1 MGASRLDLALLAY
14 GGPDVLT
21 DFAQKREAL
30 RQTYE
35 QMLTSGVPQFDI
47 SSELARRYQ
56 DISAQDQ
63 LLRDKI
69 DLVRT
74 QAQNDAAQTEL
85 KRLGIM
91 SDMLGTDVQMAKLE
105 AAKRYAPVAVNDDA
119 KQEAN
124 ILNLGAL
131 QDTKDRVAGLR
142 DTNPWDNQDVGD
154 IPGFSEQLNAL
165 QEERDRVAGDT
176 TLSDTEREQQL
187 RDLDSRM
194 AWTRADALLAKQGGL
209 EWARN
214 LGIQANSADEWLRK
228 VAEAASQKNDMEILA
243 QLLRNKTVEEGTV
256 PFTESGEVAPWAA
269 NLLRQRAAERR
280 GMDPLVAREKYPF
293 DEPSAREE
301 YEQKLF
307 EAAKQEESKRQ
318 FLSKQEQ
325 EAEAEQFKSFLDQMS
340 QGDNRAASVL
350 SAIQPDDFVKA
361 AQDSGITPDDLKT
374 LAPLLEASANKAADI
389 MASTPDLMNTGWTE
403 FQTEIQKALQAELKD
418 KNKRSDAV
426 RLWALIS
433 RVFAPVF
440 RQTGYASSDVQL
452 AQVLGGG

>member
-1 MGASRLDLALLAY
+1 MGASRLELSLLAH

-21 DFAQKREAL
+21 DFAQKRDAL

-47 SSELARRYQ
+47 SGELARRYQ

-69 DLVRT
+69 DLVHT
-74 QAQNDAAQTEL
+74 QTQNDAAQTEL

-91 SDMLGTDVQMAKLE
+91 SDMLGTDVQMAKLD

-119 KQEAN
+119 QQEAN

-131 QDTKDRVAGLR
+131 QDTKDRVAGLK

-154 IPGFSEQLNAL
+154 VPGLSDQLNAL
-165 QEERDRVAGDT
+165 QAERDRVAGDT
-176 TLSDTEREQQL
+176 SLSDADREQQL
-187 RDLDSRM
+187 RDLDSQM

-209 EWARN
+209 EWARG
-214 LGIQANSADEWLRK
+214 LGIQAGSADEWLRQ
-228 VAEAASQKNDMEILA
+228 VAEAASQKNDMEVLA
-243 QLLRNKTVEEGTV
+243 QLLRNKAVDEGGV
-256 PFTESGEVAPWAA
+256 PFTDSGEVAPWAA

-280 GMDPLVAREKYPF
+280 GMDPLVAREKYPY
-293 DEPSAREE
+293 DESSARGE

-307 EAAKQEESKRQ
+307 EAAKQEESQRQ
-318 FLSKQEQ
+318 FISKQQQ
-325 EAEAEQFKSFLDQMS
+325 EAEAEQYKQFLDDLS
-340 QGDNRAASVL
+340 QGENRGASVL
-350 SAIQPDDFVKA
+350 SAVHPDDFVKA
-361 AQDSGITPDDLKT
+361 AQDSGLTPDDLDT
-374 LAPLLEASANKAADI
+374 LAPLLEASADKAADI
-389 MASTPDLMNTGWTE
+389 MATTPDLMNTGWTE

-426 RLWALIS
+426 RLWSLIS

-452 AQVLGGG
+452 AQILGGG